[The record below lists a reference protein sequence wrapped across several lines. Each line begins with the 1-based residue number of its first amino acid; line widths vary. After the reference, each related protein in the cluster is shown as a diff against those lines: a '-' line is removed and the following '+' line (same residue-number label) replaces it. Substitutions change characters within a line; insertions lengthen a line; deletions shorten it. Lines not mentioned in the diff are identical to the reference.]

1 MANHMPD
8 WLTLYHRSP
17 YLLRSIAASAHGYSL
32 RRWRYGAQTQALI
45 EQALAREGWSAA
57 EWQRWQ
63 EERLAFILERAAA
76 RVPFYR
82 QQWQQR
88 RRQGDRAAAHY
99 LENWPVLE
107 KETLRQNP
115 RLFLADDCD
124 PRRMFADHTS
134 GTSGTPLTVW
144 LSRQAVQTWYAWF
157 EARWRRWYGVSR
169 FDRWGILGGQLVTP
183 AWQDRPPFWVW
194 NAGLNQLYLSSY
206 HLAPANIPAYLEAI
220 RRYRLVYLWGYT
232 SSLYALAHEALRL
245 GERLPLRVAISNAEP
260 VYPHQRQAIE
270 AAFTCPLRETYG
282 LSEAV
287 VAASECQAG
296 RLHLWPEAGLVEV
309 FDGDQPAPPGAV
321 GDLVCT
327 GLFNAD
333 MPLIRYRVGDRG
345 ALAPPDERCACGR
358 TLPLLASLEG
368 RCDDVL
374 LTRDGRR
381 IGRLDPVFKA
391 DMPIVEAQ
399 IIQETLDRVRIR
411 YVPADGYT
419 PQVGELMAER
429 LRQRMGA
436 VEVALEAVEQV
447 PRQPNGKFRAV
458 ISLLA
463 GGASQGGLRDGN

>member
-1 MANHMPD
+1 MPD
-8 WLTLYHRSP
+8 WLKLYHRSP
-17 YLLRSIAASAHGYSL
+17 YPLRALVAGGRGMYL
-32 RRWRYGAQTQALI
+32 RWWRYGRATQALM
-45 EQALAREGWSAA
+45 EQALEREHWSA
-57 EWQRWQ
+57 ERWQRWQ
-63 EERLAFILERAAA
+63 EERLAYLLQRAAE

-88 RRQGDRAAAHY
+88 RRQGDRAAVDR
-99 LENWPVLE
+99 LENWRVLE

-144 LSRQAVQTWYAWF
+144 LSRQSVQTWYAWF
-157 EARWRRWYGVSR
+157 EARWRGWYGVSR

-183 AWQDRPPFWVW
+183 VEQQQPPFWVW
-194 NAGLNQLYLSSY
+194 NAPLKQLYLSSY
-206 HLAPANIPAYLEAI
+206 HLSPANIPAYLEAI

-245 GERLPLRVAISNAEP
+245 GVRLPLRVVISNAEP
-260 VYPHQRQAIE
+260 VFEHQRQAIE
-270 AAFTCPLRETYG
+270 AAFVCPLRETYG

-287 VAASECQAG
+287 AAASECEAG

-309 FDGDQPAPPGAV
+309 FEGEAPAPPGAV

-327 GLFNAD
+327 GLFNPD

-345 ALAPPDERCACGR
+345 ALALPDERCPCGR
-358 TLPLLASLEG
+358 TLPLLARLEG
-368 RCDDVL
+368 RADDVL

-399 IIQETLDRVRIR
+399 IIQESLERVRIR
-411 YVPADGYT
+411 YVPAAGYT

-436 VEVALEAVEQV
+436 VEVLLEAVDQV

-458 ISLLA
+458 VSLLERRPTSPEA
-463 GGASQGGLRDGN
+463 